1 MSEPSL
7 SNDRP
12 GEGVRQ
18 MQAYRF
24 VLEPTHDEVRAL
36 RSHCGATRFAY
47 NWGRRK
53 VLANWAQRQAEATY
67 GIPEDE
73 RTPWIDQSAYG
84 LRKAWNAEKGIVAPW
99 WAENSKEAYSCGLVR
114 VADAFANYL
123 KSKRGTRAGPRMG
136 VPARKKKHSHQ
147 SFTVTTGSY
156 GLGDGSRQVKIP
168 RIGIV
173 RTGESTRKLA
183 RRLRNGTAK
192 LGSMTLSRQGG
203 RWWVSF
209 TVQVQRNDP
218 KPARPDAAVGVDA
231 GVKALAVLST
241 GEIVA
246 NPKHYQKAQ
255 QQRRRLAR
263 ARSRRRGPD
272 HKHGVGPSRRWEK
285 ANAKANR
292 LEHRVTAMRRDG
304 LHKLTTRLTREY
316 GTIVVEDLNV
326 AGMLRNR
333 SLAKAIWSAG
343 FSTLRH
349 QLEYKTRWRGGMLMT
364 ADRWYPSSKTCSS
377 CKAVKAKLA
386 LGERV
391 FRCDHC
397 GLVLDRDV
405 NAARNLAALASS
417 ASCVGTVNMPAG
429 NRVRPGSPGGGIATG
444 RPETTV
450 AGQPC
455 RSNRAGHGTNNT
467 LRERC
472 PCHYHSQR
480 GLPTGLANSQ
490 S

>member
-1 MSEPSL
+1 MSEPSS

-12 GEGVRQ
+12 GAGARQ

-24 VLEPTHDEVRAL
+24 ALEPTHDQAQAL
-36 RSHCGATRFAY
+36 RSHCGAARFAY

-67 GIPEDE
+67 GIPEHE
-73 RTPWIDQSAYG
+73 LTPWIDQSAYS
-84 LRKAWNAEKGIVAPW
+84 LRKAWNGEKCTVAPW
-99 WAENSKEAYSCGLVR
+99 WAENSKEAYSSGITWVTQ
-114 VADAFANYL
+114 AFSNYGA
-123 KSKRGTRAGPRMG
+123 SKRGVRAGARMG

-168 RIGIV
+168 RIGVV

-192 LGSMTLSRQGG
+192 LGSMTLSHRCG

-209 TVQVQRNDP
+209 TVNVRRDDP
-218 KPARPDAAVGVDA
+218 KPARPDAVVGLDV

-241 GEIVA
+241 GEIVP
-246 NPKHYQKAQ
+246 NPKHYQKTQAL
-255 QQRRRLAR
+255 RRRLAR
-263 ARSRRRGPD
+263 ARSRRRGPNY
-272 HKHGVGPSRRWEK
+272 KHGVGPSRRWEK
-285 ANAKANR
+285 VNAKANR

-343 FSTLRH
+343 FSALRH
-349 QLEYKTRWRGGMLMT
+349 QLEYKTGWRSGRLVT
-364 ADRWYPSSKTCSS
+364 ADRWYPSSKMCSS
-377 CKAVKAKLA
+377 CKAVKTKLA

-405 NAARNLAALASS
+405 NAARNLAALVSS

-444 RPETTV
+444 RPETEV

-455 RSNRAGHGTNNT
+455 RSNPAGHGM
-467 LRERC
+467 EQ
-472 PCHYHSQR
+472 H
-480 GLPTGLANSQ
+480 LP
-490 S
+490 

>member
-1 MSEPSL
+1 MSEPSS

-12 GEGVRQ
+12 GEAGVRQ
-18 MQAYRF
+18 IQAYRF
-24 VLEPTHDEVRAL
+24 ALEPTHDQAQAL

-67 GIPEDE
+67 GIPDEDL
-73 RTPWIDQSAYG
+73 TPWVNQSAYS
-84 LRKAWNAEKGIVAPW
+84 LRKAWNAEKDTVAPW
-99 WAENSKEAYSCGLVR
+99 WVENSKEAYSCGLAR
-114 VADAFANYL
+114 VADAFANHS
-123 KSKRGTRAGPRMG
+123 KSKRGTRTGPRMG

-168 RIGIV
+168 RIGVV

-192 LGSMTLSRQGG
+192 LGGMTLSWRGG

-209 TVQVQRNDP
+209 TVRVQRNDP
-218 KPARPDAAVGVDA
+218 KPARPDAGVGLDVGV
-231 GVKALAVLST
+231 KSLAVLST
-241 GEIVA
+241 GEIVPD
-246 NPKHYQKAQ
+246 PKHYQKT
-255 QQRRRLAR
+255 QQRRRRLGR
-263 ARSRRRGPD
+263 VRSRRRGPD

-285 ANAKANR
+285 ANANANR

-304 LHKLTTRLTREY
+304 LHKLTTRLTRTY

-349 QLEYKTRWRGGMLMT
+349 QLEYKSRWYGGRLVT

-377 CKAVKAKLA
+377 CKTVKTKLA

-405 NAARNLAALASS
+405 NAARNLAALVSS
-417 ASCVGTVNMPAG
+417 ASCVGTVKMPAG
-429 NRVRPGSPGGGIATG
+429 NRVRPGSQGGGIATG
-444 RPETTV
+444 RPETAV

-455 RSNRAGHGTNNT
+455 RSNLAGHGT
-467 LRERC
+467 RQ
-472 PCHYHSQR
+472 H
-480 GLPTGLANSQ
+480 LP
-490 S
+490 

>member
-1 MSEPSL
+1 MSEPSS
-7 SNDRP
+7 SNGRP
-12 GEGVRQ
+12 EEGASQ

-24 VLEPTHDEVRAL
+24 ALEPTHDQIQAL

-53 VLANWAQRQAEATY
+53 VLANWAQRAAEASY

-73 RTPWIDQSAYG
+73 LTPWIDQSAYG
-84 LRKAWNAEKGIVAPW
+84 LRKAWNAEKDTVAPW
-99 WAENSKEAYSCGLVR
+99 WAENSKEAYSSGVTR
-114 VADAFANYL
+114 VAQAFSNYRA
-123 KSKRGTRAGPRMG
+123 SKRGPRAGARMG

-168 RIGIV
+168 RIGVV
-173 RTGESTRKLA
+173 RTSESTRKLA

-192 LGSMTLSRQGG
+192 LRSMTLSWRGG

-209 TVQVQRNDP
+209 TVAVRRDDP
-218 KPARPDAAVGVDA
+218 EPVRPDAVVGVDA
-231 GVKALAVLST
+231 GVKSLAVLST

-246 NPKHYQKAQ
+246 NPKHYQQTQAL
-255 QQRRRLAR
+255 RRRLAR

-272 HKHGVGPSRRWEK
+272 RKHGVGPSRRWEK
-285 ANAKANR
+285 ANANANR

-304 LHKLTTRLTREY
+304 LHKLTTRLTRTY

-333 SLAKAIWSAG
+333 SLAKAIWSTG
-343 FSTLRH
+343 FSTLRQ
-349 QLEYKTRWRGGMLMT
+349 QLEYKTRWRGGVLVT

-377 CKAVKAKLA
+377 CKTVKTKLA

-405 NAARNLAALASS
+405 NAARNLAALVSS
-417 ASCVGTVNMPAG
+417 ASCVGTVKMPAG

-444 RPETTV
+444 RPETAV

-455 RSNRAGHGTNNT
+455 RSNRAGHGTKQHI
-467 LRERC
+467 
-472 PCHYHSQR
+472 P
-480 GLPTGLANSQ
+480 
-490 S
+490 

>member
-1 MSEPSL
+1 MSEPWS

-12 GEGVRQ
+12 EEGAKQ
-18 MQAYRF
+18 IQAYRF
-24 VLEPTHDEVRAL
+24 ALEPTHDQAQAL

-67 GIPEDE
+67 GIPDDE
-73 RTPWIDQSAYG
+73 LTPWINQSAYS
-84 LRKAWNAEKGIVAPW
+84 LRKTWNAEKGTVAPW
-99 WAENSKEAYSCGLVR
+99 WAENSKEAYSSGIAR
-114 VADAFANYL
+114 VADAFANYS
-123 KSKRGTRAGPRMG
+123 KSKRGTRAGARMG
-136 VPARKKKHSHQ
+136 VPARRKKHSHQ
-147 SFTVTTGSY
+147 SFTVTTGGY

-192 LGSMTLSRQGG
+192 LGSMTLSGRGG

-209 TVQVQRNDP
+209 TVRVQRNDP
-218 KPARPDAAVGVDA
+218 KPVRPDAAVGLDV
-231 GVKALAVLST
+231 GVKSLAVLST
-241 GEIVA
+241 GEIA
-246 NPKHYQKAQ
+246 PNPKHYQKTQ
-255 QQRRRLAR
+255 KRRRRLAR
-263 ARSRRRGPD
+263 SRSRRRGPD
-272 HKHGVGPSRRWEK
+272 RSRGVGSSRRWEK
-285 ANAKANR
+285 ANARANR

-316 GTIVVEDLNV
+316 GTVVVEDLNI

-333 SLAKAIWSAG
+333 SLAQAIWSAG
-343 FSTLRH
+343 FSTLRR
-349 QLEYKTRWRGGMLMT
+349 QLEYKTSWRGGVLVT

-405 NAARNLAALASS
+405 NAARNLAALVSS
-417 ASCVGTVNMPAG
+417 ASCVGTVKMPAG
-429 NRVRPGSPGGGIATG
+429 NRVGPG
-444 RPETTV
+444 
-450 AGQPC
+450 
-455 RSNRAGHGTNNT
+455 
-467 LRERC
+467 
-472 PCHYHSQR
+472 
-480 GLPTGLANSQ
+480 
-490 S
+490 

>member
-1 MSEPSL
+1 MSEPSS

-12 GEGVRQ
+12 EEGTRQ
-18 MQAYRF
+18 LQAYRF
-24 VLEPTHDEVRAL
+24 ALEPTHDQAQAL

-53 VLANWAQRQAEATY
+53 VLANWAQRAAEASY
-67 GIPEDE
+67 GIPDDE
-73 RTPWIDQSAYG
+73 LTPWIDQSAYS
-84 LRKAWNAEKGIVAPW
+84 LRKAWNAEKGTVAPW
-99 WAENSKEAYSCGLVR
+99 WAENSKEAYSSGIAR
-114 VADAFANYL
+114 VAKAFSNYGA
-123 KSKRGTRAGPRMG
+123 SKRGTRTGARMG
-136 VPARKKKHSHQ
+136 VPARKKHSHQ

-183 RRLRNGTAK
+183 RRLRNGTAR
-192 LGSMTLSRQGG
+192 LANMTLSWRGG

-209 TVQVQRNDP
+209 TVAVRRNDP
-218 KPARPDAAVGVDA
+218 KPARPDAVVGVDT

-246 NPKHYQKAQ
+246 NPKHYQKTQAL
-255 QQRRRLAR
+255 RRRLAR

-272 HKHGVGPSRRWEK
+272 RKHGGEPSRRWEK

-304 LHKLTTRLTREY
+304 LHKLTTRLTHEY
-316 GTIVVEDLNV
+316 GTIVVEDLNI

-333 SLAKAIWSAG
+333 CLSKAIWSAG

-349 QLEYKTRWRGGMLMT
+349 QLEYKTDWCGGRLIT

-405 NAARNLAALASS
+405 NAARNLAALVST

-429 NRVRPGSPGGGIATG
+429 NRVRPGSPGDGIATG
-444 RPETTV
+444 RPETAV

-455 RSNRAGHGTNNT
+455 RSNPAGHGTTHSVNGAKFSGT
-467 LRERC
+467 RRDER
-472 PCHYHSQR
+472 PKAASRPHW
-480 GLPTGLANSQ
+480 
-490 S
+490 